1 MIETDDLLLARPHHS
16 LSHSTADFAMPSHDA
31 SDDVPDRVIY
41 PRSGWIRIDWKELY
55 AYRELL
61 GFLVLRD
68 VSVRYKQ
75 TVLGSAW
82 AIIQPV
88 TMMVLFTLV
97 FGQIAKIPTADV
109 PYGRDLRL
117 MDSVK
122 DVSDLPREGKNLI
135 VVTDI
140 NNVLHLRVFDS
151 DGKMAV
157 DTDEHKLT
165 DKVQQVEELKQQL
178 KRLPHP
184 DELTGKEKDRLIIA
198 VTSIVSRNLPY
209 AVFVFAGLIPMT
221 LFSQGFTKASAS
233 LALEEHLMSKV
244 YFPRIM
250 VPVAGIAV
258 FLVDLVIAFGL
269 YAVILLYYGIMPSW
283 TVVFVP
289 VLVAADLYCHDEL
302 RLDVIVSH
310 GVLSRLPVLGAVYV
324 ADRLVLESGDLPVE
338 HGPQSDNS
346 LDHVAQSHVWHRS
359 GLSVGHSRRPVGHPV
374 PGDIHGDRARVLHV
388 CRFLLPEDG
397 ASVRGFCIGQ
407 DRLVG
412 ESVES

>member
-1 MIETDDLLLARPHHS
+1 MIETDDSLLTRPHHS

-41 PRSGWIRIDWKELY
+41 PRSGWIRVDWKELY

-250 VPVAGIAV
+250 VPIAGIAV
-258 FLVDLVIAFGL
+258 FLVDLVISFGL

-289 VLVAADLYCHDEL
+289 VLVALTFIATMSFGLLFSCLMVFYRDFRYLVPFMSQIVLYL
-302 RLDVIVSH
+302 SPVIYPLSMVRNPTTRWIMSLNPMFGIVPAYRSAILGGQWDIPCLAISTVTALVSCTFAICYF
-310 GVLSRLPVLGAVYV
+310 R
-324 ADRLVLESGDLPVE
+324 RTE
-338 HGPQSDNS
+338 HQFVDF
-346 LDHVAQSHVWHRS
+346 V
-359 GLSVGHSRRPVGHPV
+359 
-374 PGDIHGDRARVLHV
+374 
-388 CRFLLPEDG
+388 
-397 ASVRGFCIGQ
+397 
-407 DRLVG
+407 
-412 ESVES
+412 